1 MKIVNEIRNR
11 VAKTKTIG
19 PGRQLVTAK
28 TRHQNNGGS
37 RELHLPLHPDDQGI
51 GFQHFPGDA
60 PPPCYGGERV
70 CWGRGPR
77 EIRIKDP
84 SPL

>member
-60 PPPCYGGERV
+60 PPLVTVGKGFVGG
-70 CWGRGPR
+70 G
-77 EIRIKDP
+77 DP
-84 SPL
+84 EKFA